1 MKLSVSLLELLF
13 ELCVVGFDFIDCD
26 VFILKVRFQA
36 LVGQVIILLGSC
48 KLLEVTLCF
57 VV

>member
-1 MKLSVSLLELLF
+1 MSLLELLF

-26 VFILKVRFQA
+26 VFVLKVRFQA
-36 LVGQVIILLGSC
+36 LVDQVIILLGSC
-48 KLLEVTLCF
+48 KLLEVTLYF